1 VKVNVALLVVILVVC
16 TTTPALATE
25 EPEIDLELV
34 KAKKRVDISFPDP
47 EPLTPIEVKP
57 PPAESWL
64 VMMAVAGWVLAG
76 VSFAIMLLKDCATH
90 FEGEGRKLCQA

>member
-1 VKVNVALLVVILVVC
+1 MKVNVALLVVILVVC

-34 KAKKRVDISFPDP
+34 KAKKQVDISFPDP

-64 VMMAVAGWVLAG
+64 VMMAVAGWGCSFFLLFLLVELRG
-76 VSFAIMLLKDCATH
+76 VGLKAVVD
-90 FEGEGRKLCQA
+90 